1 MTFNPDLNK
10 QAQEVIFSHKTK
22 KTSHPSLNINNN
34 SVQQVPFQK
43 RLGVHLGGK
52 LYFREYLQNMFKKI
66 NKTISLL
73 RKQQNNLPRAPL
85 VTIYKLFVRMY
96 LDYGDILNDQTFNN
110 SFHERLDSIQ
120 YNAALAIKG
129 AIRGSSR
136 EKIYQ

>member
-52 LYFREYLQNMFKKI
+52 LYFREYLQNMFKK
-66 NKTISLL
+66 NK
-73 RKQQNNLPRAPL
+73 QNNQFI
-85 VTIYKLFVRMY
+85 T
-96 LDYGDILNDQTFNN
+96 
-110 SFHERLDSIQ
+110 
-120 YNAALAIKG
+120 
-129 AIRGSSR
+129 
-136 EKIYQ
+136 